1 MLNQKIILLK
11 NIIKRDIESKFKG
24 SLLGSLWVV
33 VTPLML
39 LLVYFYVFSVV
50 FRARWSLPQTG
61 EIAGSALSAL
71 ILFSGL
77 TCFNFFS
84 ECFGRAPGLMREN
97 TSFIKKIV
105 FPLHLLPLGAIGLAL
120 FNLVIS
126 YGLLFFLYF
135 LIVGIPPITV
145 LLLPLVLLPFILF
158 TSGLTFFLAS
168 LGVYLP
174 DIKQIVPP
182 ISMAV
187 MFLSPIFYPMDMVPA
202 SLKDFVMLNPFTWFL
217 EDIRNVLFNG
227 IIPPFESFGVEL
239 LSTGLFFILSIL
251 FFQKTKKGFSDV
263 L

>member
-1 MLNQKIILLK
+1 MLNPQIILLK
-11 NIIKRDIESKFKG
+11 DIIKRDMESKFKG

-50 FRARWSLPQTG
+50 FRTRWSLPQTG
-61 EIAGSALSAL
+61 EAAGSALSAL

-84 ECFGRAPGLMREN
+84 ECFSRAPGLMREN

-105 FPLHLLPLGAIGLAL
+105 FPLHLLPFSAIGLAL
-120 FNLVIS
+120 FNMVIS
-126 YGLLFFLYF
+126 YGLLFVLYF
-135 LIVGIPPITV
+135 LIIGIPPITAF
-145 LLLPLVLLPFILF
+145 LLPIALLPFILF
-158 TSGLTFFLAS
+158 TGGITFLLAS

-187 MFLSPIFYPMDMVPA
+187 MFLSPIFYPIDMVPA

-217 EDIRNVLFNG
+217 EDVRSVLFNG
-227 IIPPFESFGVEL
+227 IIPPFGSFGIQL
-239 LSTGLFFILSIL
+239 LSAGLFFVLSIL